1 MLDKKKRRVIDYIKW
16 GSITAPFFKEMEMK
30 DMNKKTADV
39 MMEYENKV
47 MIGEYKQSDKESMKQ
62 RVDIYKQMMDELEK
76 LGVKPIE
83 AVGQEFDPNF
93 HNAVMQVESEEFES
107 GVVAQ
112 ELLKGYMYH
121 ESVVRH
127 SMVAVV
133 P

>member
-62 RVDIYKQMMDELEK
+62 RVDIYKQMMDK
-76 LGVKPIE
+76 VKE
-83 AVGQEFDPNF
+83 ANDGNGNQI
-93 HNAVMQVESEEFES
+93 
-107 GVVAQ
+107 
-112 ELLKGYMYH
+112 
-121 ESVVRH
+121 
-127 SMVAVV
+127 
-133 P
+133 